1 MKLMG
6 ITGKSGAWKTTFS
19 NILAQNE
26 DVGVIHIDDLLR
38 EIKLKYFKSLMQNSN
53 KGEKTKVNSG
63 LKMLIY
69 KNRIVFNLFMKFR
82 AKLLKKRIDS
92 KIQELQD
99 RGKKV
104 IIIDDIFIKSL
115 HIYDD
120 LEKVLLVERS
130 YVNRKQALRDR
141 DDLTLQDIVASDIAH
156 FKGIYKDTHK
166 NSKIENITNKGSKE
180 ELFIKAKEI
189 YEKYC
194 ISQKS
199 KFRRSVSNKG
209 DNCEPKNLKRKE
221 RRKKDIS
228 IEKWFLKWYYIEKVR
243 GGIFMKILLKNG
255 RLIDYKTKTDEVT
268 DILIN
273 DNKIEKIAKDI
284 NEKADRIIDC
294 TNLNIIPGMIDMHCH
309 LREPGFEYKE
319 TIETGAKSA
328 VCGGF
333 TTICPMPNTKPT
345 PDSAIILQKIIKEGK
360 RVNLCNILPFA
371 SVSKGEK
378 GEELVN
384 FDELKNAGAIGF
396 SDDGMPVVNS
406 RMMREAMIKADSLGS
421 FVSSHCEEKSV
432 SSGAIN
438 AGKVADS
445 LGVEGVLPE
454 AEEIMAAREIVI
466 SETNNVRGHIC
477 HISTKTSK
485 NMIRDAKKR
494 GVKIT
499 CETCP
504 HYFTFTVD
512 EVLNSGANAKMNPPL
527 REEKDRQAII
537 EGLKEGTIDA
547 IITDHAPHSEEEK
560 NRDLSKAPNGIIGFE
575 TALSAEIMNLVD
587 TGDLSYLDLVR
598 VTSYNPAKLL
608 KIDRGTIEEGKVAD
622 ITIFDPNERYTYT
635 KDMIVSKSK
644 NSPFIGKELK
654 GKVKYTIVNGKVV
667 YAERK
672 ANIWMLLID

>member
-1 MKLMG
+1 M
-6 ITGKSGAWKTTFS
+6 S
-19 NILAQNE
+19 
-26 DVGVIHIDDLLR
+26 VI
-38 EIKLKYFKSLMQNSN
+38 
-53 KGEKTKVNSG
+53 
-63 LKMLIY
+63 
-69 KNRIVFNLFMKFR
+69 
-82 AKLLKKRIDS
+82 
-92 KIQELQD
+92 
-99 RGKKV
+99 
-104 IIIDDIFIKSL
+104 
-115 HIYDD
+115 
-120 LEKVLLVERS
+120 
-130 YVNRKQALRDR
+130 
-141 DDLTLQDIVASDIAH
+141 
-156 FKGIYKDTHK
+156 
-166 NSKIENITNKGSKE
+166 
-180 ELFIKAKEI
+180 
-189 YEKYC
+189 
-194 ISQKS
+194 
-199 KFRRSVSNKG
+199 
-209 DNCEPKNLKRKE
+209 
-221 RRKKDIS
+221 
-228 IEKWFLKWYYIEKVR
+228 
-243 GGIFMKILLKNG
+243 MKILLKNG
-255 RLIDYKTKTDEVT
+255 RLIDYKTNKDELT
-268 DILIN
+268 DILIHN
-273 DNKIEKIAKDI
+273 DRIEKIAKNIDD
-284 NEKADRIIDC
+284 KADEIIDC

-345 PDSAIILQKIIKEGK
+345 PDSAIILQKIIEEGK

-384 FDELKNAGAIGF
+384 FDELKKVGAIGF

-406 RMMREAMIKADSLGS
+406 RMMREAMIKANSLGS

-445 LGVEGVLPE
+445 IGVEGVLPE

-512 EVLNSGANAKMNPPL
+512 EVLKSGANAKMNPPL

-560 NRDLSKAPNGIIGFE
+560 KKDLSKAPNGIIGFE

-608 KIDRGTIEEGKVAD
+608 KIDRGTIEEGKIAD

-654 GKVKYTIVNGKVV
+654 GKVKYTIVNGKIV
-667 YAERK
+667 YSDK
-672 ANIWMLLID
+672 N

>member
-1 MKLMG
+1 MR
-6 ITGKSGAWKTTFS
+6 T
-19 NILAQNE
+19 
-26 DVGVIHIDDLLR
+26 
-38 EIKLKYFKSLMQNSN
+38 
-53 KGEKTKVNSG
+53 
-63 LKMLIY
+63 
-69 KNRIVFNLFMKFR
+69 
-82 AKLLKKRIDS
+82 
-92 KIQELQD
+92 
-99 RGKKV
+99 
-104 IIIDDIFIKSL
+104 
-115 HIYDD
+115 
-120 LEKVLLVERS
+120 
-130 YVNRKQALRDR
+130 
-141 DDLTLQDIVASDIAH
+141 
-156 FKGIYKDTHK
+156 
-166 NSKIENITNKGSKE
+166 
-180 ELFIKAKEI
+180 
-189 YEKYC
+189 
-194 ISQKS
+194 
-199 KFRRSVSNKG
+199 
-209 DNCEPKNLKRKE
+209 
-221 RRKKDIS
+221 
-228 IEKWFLKWYYIEKVR
+228 
-243 GGIFMKILLKNG
+243 LLKNG
-255 RLIDYKTKTDEVT
+255 RLIDYKTQTDEVT

-273 DNKIEKIAKDI
+273 DNKIEKIAKNI
-284 NEKADRIIDC
+284 SEEADKIIDC
-294 TNLNIIPGMIDMHCH
+294 TDLNIIPGMIDMHCH

-345 PDSAIILQKIIKEGK
+345 PDSAIILQKIIAEGK

-378 GEELVN
+378 GEELVD
-384 FDELKNAGAIGF
+384 FDELKKAGAIGF

-406 RMMREAMIKADSLGS
+406 RMMREAMIRADSLGS
-421 FVSSHCEEKSV
+421 FVSSHCEEKTV

-438 AGKVADS
+438 AGKIADS

-512 EVLNSGANAKMNPPL
+512 EVLKSGANAKMNPPL
-527 REEKDRQAII
+527 REEKDRLAII

-560 NRDLSKAPNGIIGFE
+560 DRDLSKAPNGIIGFE
-575 TALSAEIMNLVD
+575 TALAAEIMNLVD

-608 KIDRGTIEEGKVAD
+608 KIDRGTIEEGKIAD

-644 NSPFIGKELK
+644 NSPFIGKGLK
-654 GKVKYTIVNGKVV
+654 GKVKYTIVGGRIV
-667 YAERK
+667 Y
-672 ANIWMLLID
+672 IDS

>member
-1 MKLMG
+1 M
-6 ITGKSGAWKTTFS
+6 
-19 NILAQNE
+19 
-26 DVGVIHIDDLLR
+26 R
-38 EIKLKYFKSLMQNSN
+38 
-53 KGEKTKVNSG
+53 
-63 LKMLIY
+63 
-69 KNRIVFNLFMKFR
+69 
-82 AKLLKKRIDS
+82 
-92 KIQELQD
+92 
-99 RGKKV
+99 
-104 IIIDDIFIKSL
+104 
-115 HIYDD
+115 
-120 LEKVLLVERS
+120 
-130 YVNRKQALRDR
+130 
-141 DDLTLQDIVASDIAH
+141 
-156 FKGIYKDTHK
+156 
-166 NSKIENITNKGSKE
+166 
-180 ELFIKAKEI
+180 
-189 YEKYC
+189 
-194 ISQKS
+194 
-199 KFRRSVSNKG
+199 
-209 DNCEPKNLKRKE
+209 
-221 RRKKDIS
+221 
-228 IEKWFLKWYYIEKVR
+228 
-243 GGIFMKILLKNG
+243 ILLKNG
-255 RLIDYKTKTDEVT
+255 RLIDYKTNKDELT
-268 DILIN
+268 DILIHN
-273 DNKIEKIAKDI
+273 DRIEKIAKNIDD
-284 NEKADRIIDC
+284 KADEIIDC

-345 PDSAIILQKIIKEGK
+345 PDSAIVLQKIIEEGK

-378 GEELVN
+378 GEELVD
-384 FDELKNAGAIGF
+384 FKELKEAGAIGF

-406 RMMREAMIKADSLGS
+406 RMMREAMIKANSLGS

-445 LGVEGVLPE
+445 IGVEGVLPE

-608 KIDRGTIEEGKVAD
+608 KIDRGTIEEGKIAD
-622 ITIFDPNERYTYT
+622 ITIFDPNETYTYT

-654 GKVKYTIVNGKVV
+654 GNVKYTIVGGRIVFPFEK
-667 YAERK
+667 
-672 ANIWMLLID
+672 

>member
-1 MKLMG
+1 M
-6 ITGKSGAWKTTFS
+6 
-19 NILAQNE
+19 
-26 DVGVIHIDDLLR
+26 R
-38 EIKLKYFKSLMQNSN
+38 
-53 KGEKTKVNSG
+53 
-63 LKMLIY
+63 
-69 KNRIVFNLFMKFR
+69 
-82 AKLLKKRIDS
+82 
-92 KIQELQD
+92 
-99 RGKKV
+99 
-104 IIIDDIFIKSL
+104 
-115 HIYDD
+115 
-120 LEKVLLVERS
+120 
-130 YVNRKQALRDR
+130 
-141 DDLTLQDIVASDIAH
+141 
-156 FKGIYKDTHK
+156 
-166 NSKIENITNKGSKE
+166 
-180 ELFIKAKEI
+180 
-189 YEKYC
+189 
-194 ISQKS
+194 
-199 KFRRSVSNKG
+199 
-209 DNCEPKNLKRKE
+209 
-221 RRKKDIS
+221 
-228 IEKWFLKWYYIEKVR
+228 
-243 GGIFMKILLKNG
+243 ILLKNG
-255 RLIDYKTKTDEVT
+255 RLIDYKSKTDEVI

-273 DNKIEKIAKDI
+273 DKKIEKIAKNI
-284 NEKADRIIDC
+284 NDEVDETIDC

-333 TTICPMPNTKPT
+333 TSICPMPNTKPT
-345 PDSAIILQKIIKEGK
+345 PDSAIVLQKIIEEGK

-384 FDELKNAGAIGF
+384 FDELKEAGAIGF

-438 AGKVADS
+438 AGKVADK

-512 EVLNSGANAKMNPPL
+512 EVLKSGANAKMNPPL
-527 REEKDRQAII
+527 REEKDRLAII
-537 EGLKEGTIDA
+537 EGLKEGTIDS

-560 NRDLSKAPNGIIGFE
+560 QRDLSKAPNGIIGFE
-575 TALSAEIMNLVD
+575 TALAAEIMNLVD

-608 KIDRGTIEEGKVAD
+608 KIDRGTIEEGKIAD

-654 GKVKYTIVNGKVV
+654 GKVKYTIVDGKIV
-667 YAERK
+667 YSDK
-672 ANIWMLLID
+672 N